1 MPADRVNHLSMH
13 PLFPF
18 HMNCDHRMRRR
29 HQQQGVENQ
38 PEDQANDDQDQI
50 ENRGKWLPVQ
60 EQPKRRYQRSKD
72 VDHREATMLGLGVAS
87 LVRNQTTASPC
98 LRIDPMKVTNKPAS
112 SSSAQWPVRGTASL
126 SFSRHRTCLRR
137 FSTEGFLEL
146 SGFRKPQERK
156 QLTVV
161 HALTQIDLSS
171 IVFFLGILL
180 AVATLEHTQVLAT
193 LAAWLDQT
201 IGRTDVIVLA
211 LGLISA
217 IIDNVP
223 LVAASM
229 GMYGI
234 AQFPPDSFSGN
245 SLRTARA
252 QAGRY

>member
-1 MPADRVNHLSMH
+1 MAGQGHRLSH
-13 PLFPF
+13 SVFL
-18 HMNCDHRMRRR
+18 DT
-29 HQQQGVENQ
+29 V
-38 PEDQANDDQDQI
+38 
-50 ENRGKWLPVQ
+50 
-60 EQPKRRYQRSKD
+60 
-72 VDHREATMLGLGVAS
+72 
-87 LVRNQTTASPC
+87 LVC
-98 LRIDPMKVTNKPAS
+98 
-112 SSSAQWPVRGTASL
+112 
-126 SFSRHRTCLRR
+126 
-137 FSTEGFLEL
+137 
-146 SGFRKPQERK
+146 RKPQERK

-171 IVFFLGILL
+171 IVFFRGILL
-180 AVATLEHTQVLAT
+180 AIATLEHTQVLAT